1 VNIAQYLGIFKRR
14 VWIVVIAAL
23 VTFAVVAAQGAG
35 ETPTYSTSALVRIA
49 AGYDSRTSIDS
60 SYIDRV
66 VNTMVLL
73 VTSTPLMD
81 DAAARMG
88 GEFTPDEIAA
98 MVKVEAV
105 ANSELIRV
113 TGQATQPVPAMNVA
127 NTVAAMLVEQ
137 GEKVFAG
144 EGKRLVDS
152 LSEQMATLQSQLNT
166 DRQALAEAALQPV
179 SAEQSALV
187 QSLSAKIRFGEQTYS
202 TLVEAHDRAVQQNA
216 TRSNSLSIV
225 DPATLPQASAA
236 TGIPGNVVLGAVVGL
251 VAGLGLALIV
261 ENADQSIHDADALAQ
276 ATGTTLLGWV
286 SRLALPRKGGDR
298 AALLTNLASP
308 GTVEAFRALSATLL
322 TAMPPG
328 ERRTLLVTS
337 AEDTNAS
344 TAVSSMLSILISR
357 SGRPVLLVDGDMAN
371 PALHRVFGVQSDP
384 GLADVIMDTARL
396 VRAAQGTSETGL
408 KVLACGGS
416 QAQRA
421 GLLGSSRML
430 DIVGGFELEAD
441 IVVVDC
447 AGMADAADVALLA
460 PLVDG
465 VLMVGVRDLSSRT
478 ALAQAAV
485 QLGLVKGHLM
495 GAVYVEP
502 KAERLPR
509 RSRARAH

>member
-1 VNIAQYLGIFKRR
+1 
-14 VWIVVIAAL
+14 
-23 VTFAVVAAQGAG
+23 
-35 ETPTYSTSALVRIA
+35 
-49 AGYDSRTSIDS
+49 
-60 SYIDRV
+60 
-66 VNTMVLL
+66 
-73 VTSTPLMD
+73 
-81 DAAARMG
+81 
-88 GEFTPDEIAA
+88 
-98 MVKVEAV
+98 
-105 ANSELIRV
+105 
-113 TGQATQPVPAMNVA
+113 
-127 NTVAAMLVEQ
+127 
-137 GEKVFAG
+137 
-144 EGKRLVDS
+144 
-152 LSEQMATLQSQLNT
+152 
-166 DRQALAEAALQPV
+166 
-179 SAEQSALV
+179 
-187 QSLSAKIRFGEQTYS
+187 
-202 TLVEAHDRAVQQNA
+202 
-216 TRSNSLSIV
+216 
-225 DPATLPQASAA
+225 
-236 TGIPGNVVLGAVVGL
+236 
-251 VAGLGLALIV
+251 
-261 ENADQSIHDADALAQ
+261 
-276 ATGTTLLGWV
+276 
-286 SRLALPRKGGDR
+286 
-298 AALLTNLASP
+298 
-308 GTVEAFRALSATLL
+308 
-322 TAMPPG
+322 
-328 ERRTLLVTS
+328 
-337 AEDTNAS
+337 
-344 TAVSSMLSILISR
+344 
-357 SGRPVLLVDGDMAN
+357 VLLVDGDMAN